1 MKKIKSLSLNK
12 IFAVLLMPLFVILT
26 AFGFCFKDK
35 KASALP
41 AYPTSYIGPIYD
53 FDNLN
58 YSEEKL
64 NELASAILGSGK
76 TINNLIDYI
85 KSDAQTDG
93 LPVENKQITVA
104 YGRYRQSIAST
115 SVYNPLIWMPVYMST
130 TADGSDA
137 VLTLYLGAVNG
148 PRSSFEYGGFT
159 QAGEYTS
166 DPQNMRPSNMYGTS
180 YMRASMLGNGGKYM
194 NYAADHGSA
203 YNESKELITTAEG
216 NNKFL
221 DFLKYTEKNIDGE
234 TVNSMGYL

>member
-1 MKKIKSLSLNK
+1 
-12 IFAVLLMPLFVILT
+12 MPLFVILT

-93 LPVENKQITVA
+93 LPDENKQITVA
-104 YGRYRQSIAST
+104 
-115 SVYNPLIWMPVYMST
+115 
-130 TADGSDA
+130 
-137 VLTLYLGAVNG
+137 
-148 PRSSFEYGGFT
+148 
-159 QAGEYTS
+159 
-166 DPQNMRPSNMYGTS
+166 
-180 YMRASMLGNGGKYM
+180 
-194 NYAADHGSA
+194 
-203 YNESKELITTAEG
+203 
-216 NNKFL
+216 
-221 DFLKYTEKNIDGE
+221 
-234 TVNSMGYL
+234 